1 MILARGGQ
9 MMGGL
14 VWLIVDYRLLIIDIS
29 SSVQQPIQDASGELS
44 MVFSG
49 EIYNY
54 RELQKELISKGY
66 TFSSQSDTEGFIASY
81 LEWGVQCL
89 SRFNGMFSY
98 ALFDKTAQKMF
109 LARDRT
115 GEKPLF
121 YSFSNEESLSPDEG
135 APSIPARVVIG
146 ALIIKHM
153 KVTNFLVNTY
163 FPVAWWAYKAP
174 YICRYL
180 VRLLPLAFRCP
191 DGIREQ
197 SREWSLLDTFD
208 NLSPRCDNPMTEI

>member
-121 YSFSNEESLSPDEG
+121 
-135 APSIPARVVIG
+135 
-146 ALIIKHM
+146 
-153 KVTNFLVNTY
+153 
-163 FPVAWWAYKAP
+163 
-174 YICRYL
+174 
-180 VRLLPLAFRCP
+180 
-191 DGIREQ
+191 
-197 SREWSLLDTFD
+197 
-208 NLSPRCDNPMTEI
+208 